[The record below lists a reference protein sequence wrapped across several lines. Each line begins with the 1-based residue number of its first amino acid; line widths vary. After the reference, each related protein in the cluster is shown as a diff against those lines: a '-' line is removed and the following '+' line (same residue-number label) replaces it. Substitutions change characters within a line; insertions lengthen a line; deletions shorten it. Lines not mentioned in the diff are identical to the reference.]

1 MATPSITP
9 TPSPPC
15 GAADVAGRLVYT
27 SDPEEAKRLRESQKM
42 PEVRDAAPSSQ
53 TIRIELDRKSRG
65 GKNVTLLSGFELT
78 PATLQSLAKGLK
90 SRCGSG
96 GTVKDRTI
104 EIQGDHRDTVAAE
117 LTKLGYKIKRIG
129 S

>member
-1 MATPSITP
+1 MAS
-9 TPSPPC
+9 
-15 GAADVAGRLVYT
+15 RLVYT

-78 PATLQSLAKGLK
+78 PATLLSLAKQLK

-104 EIQGDHRDTVAAE
+104 EIQGDHRDTVAGE
-117 LTKLGYKIKRIG
+117 LAKLGYRIKKIG
-129 S
+129 

>member
-1 MATPSITP
+1 
-9 TPSPPC
+9 
-15 GAADVAGRLVYT
+15 VANRLVYT

-53 TIRIELDRKSRG
+53 TIRVELDRKSRG

-78 PATLQSLAKGLK
+78 PATLQSLAKQLK

-104 EIQGDHRDTVAAE
+104 EIQGDHRDTIVAE
-117 LTKLGYKIKRIG
+117 LTKLGYRIKRIA
-129 S
+129 

>member
-9 TPSPPC
+9 TQSPPY
-15 GAADVAGRLVYT
+15 GAADVASRLVYT

-42 PEVRDAAPSSQ
+42 PEVRDTAPSSQ
-53 TIRIELDRKSRG
+53 TIRVELDRKSRG
-65 GKNVTLLSGFELT
+65 GKSVTLLSGFELT
-78 PATLQSLAKGLK
+78 PATLQSLAKQLK

-117 LTKLGYKIKRIG
+117 LAKLGYKIRRIQ
-129 S
+129 

>member
-1 MATPSITP
+1 
-9 TPSPPC
+9 
-15 GAADVAGRLVYT
+15 VASRLVYT

-78 PATLQSLAKGLK
+78 PATLQSLAKQLK

-117 LTKLGYKIKRIG
+117 LTKLGYRIKRIG
-129 S
+129 